1 MYGICMC
8 INITNIFMSLYKCVY
23 FHLFENIIFN
33 LNLFQ
38 RLHQQ
43 LSRCCCSKRSTKL
56 AATADLP
63 ANFGRN
69 IKNKWTK
76 SWFRPQTDDL
86 HFYVTLE

>member
-43 LSRCCCSKRSTKL
+43 LSRCCCSERSTKL
-56 AATADLP
+56 AATADLLIP
-63 ANFGRN
+63 SEK
-69 IKNKWTK
+69 I
-76 SWFRPQTDDL
+76 
-86 HFYVTLE
+86 TLAGIFAISAQNPGVGLETMIAF